1 LAGRRRVISSGRLDK
16 CALAA
21 GFLFLVGVFGSGSMA
36 QNPITTQALP
46 TPSKTVD
53 RNGYLGNEA
62 CASCHFGIYE
72 SYQRTA
78 MARASGP
85 AIAALTPAEFTH
97 KESGVHYRIY
107 SESGHAWLSFDRP
120 GDPDVRGKRELL
132 YYIGSGRR
140 GRSYLFETDGFLFE
154 SPVNWY
160 ANKQVWDMAP
170 AYQSAREIPLNLP
183 AFTSC
188 LHCHV
193 SGMRPPAKDTDN
205 RYPNPPF
212 LHNGVSC
219 ERCHGL
225 GAAHANGGEII
236 NPAKLSPARRDE
248 VCMQCH
254 LEGKVAIER
263 KGRHAYEFRPG
274 DELSDYVRYFV
285 LLDSQASSLGAVSQ
299 VEALAQSQ
307 CKKKSG
313 DAMSCTSCH
322 NPHQSPTSAER
333 VAYYRGKCLAC
344 HGSPFAAKHHAD
356 QPDCLTCHMPASA
369 SSDVAH
375 TEVTDHRILRRPQ
388 LEPRLLQDAARESSL
403 PRLVPFPAT
412 SKPESDL
419 RDLALAWESLVES
432 GMTVAEPQARSLLSK
447 ALKQSPE
454 DPALLSALGYI
465 EQKHSATENARAL
478 YQKALAIDPDLVDA
492 ATNLAVIEARAGN
505 PGNAIALWQKAFEH
519 APARSSIGLNLARA
533 YCNEGKVA
541 EARTSTL
548 RVLEFNPDLATANQ
562 MLKYLNQIPTKCGL

>member
-1 LAGRRRVISSGRLDK
+1 
-16 CALAA
+16 
-21 GFLFLVGVFGSGSMA
+21 
-36 QNPITTQALP
+36 
-46 TPSKTVD
+46 
-53 RNGYLGNEA
+53 
-62 CASCHFGIYE
+62 
-72 SYQRTA
+72 
-78 MARASGP
+78 
-85 AIAALTPAEFTH
+85 
-97 KESGVHYRIY
+97 
-107 SESGHAWLSFDRP
+107 
-120 GDPDVRGKRELL
+120 
-132 YYIGSGRR
+132 
-140 GRSYLFETDGFLFE
+140 
-154 SPVNWY
+154 
-160 ANKQVWDMAP
+160 
-170 AYQSAREIPLNLP
+170 
-183 AFTSC
+183 
-188 LHCHV
+188 
-193 SGMRPPAKDTDN
+193 
-205 RYPNPPF
+205 
-212 LHNGVSC
+212 
-219 ERCHGL
+219 
-225 GAAHANGGEII
+225 
-236 NPAKLSPARRDE
+236 
-248 VCMQCH
+248 
-254 LEGKVAIER
+254 
-263 KGRHAYEFRPG
+263 
-274 DELSDYVRYFV
+274 
-285 LLDSQASSLGAVSQ
+285 
-299 VEALAQSQ
+299 
-307 CKKKSG
+307 
-313 DAMSCTSCH
+313 
-322 NPHQSPTSAER
+322 
-333 VAYYRGKCLAC
+333 
-344 HGSPFAAKHHAD
+344 
-356 QPDCLTCHMPASA
+356 MPASA

-388 LEPRLLQDAARESSL
+388 IEPRLLQDAARESSL